1 VNWIIILLGAN
12 LVFYLQYPENLRM
25 GRAEARLSIR
35 DSERIALLVLLITG
49 RYFYAKKQA
58 VPYEALVAETG
69 LPGRIIALTIGLLK
83 QGSLLTELER
93 GESWAYQP
101 ARPLEETSLREVLE
115 IIRNSAGLRR
125 DVSGADLRKLD
136 GVMVEANQ
144 ALDQHLGTV
153 NLKDLLMLKD

>member
-1 VNWIIILLGAN
+1 L
-12 LVFYLQYPENLRM
+12 
-25 GRAEARLSIR
+25 
-35 DSERIALLVLLITG
+35 
-49 RYFYAKKQA
+49 
-58 VPYEALVAETG
+58 EALVAETG